1 MNSAQIYLSQHPDVL
16 VIQSQ
21 IKQIE
26 LEQKIEKK
34 KLCGMIYPIQV
45 VTINKLP
52 TFIMAIYH

>member
-26 LEQKIEKK
+26 FEQKIEKK